1 MKKEVY
7 INGKDCNIDADFFVG
22 LGADRDSIRYTLPKH
37 LNEGQHEVGFR
48 IGTEY
53 FSARW
58 SDRNN
63 RLNITCEGIP
73 YDKYDIA
80 DQRLYA
86 LSGRITQE
94 MLGGLEAKKMVV
106 WPEGMK
112 PELMILL
119 YEK

>member
-22 LGADRDSIRYTLPKH
+22 LGADRDSIKLDKKPMGNHTAEFVLCGNRYLAQW
-37 LNEGQHEVGFR
+37 NEWINR
-48 IGTEY
+48 IDISCPDLS
-53 FSARW
+53 FQ
-58 SDRNN
+58 
-63 RLNITCEGIP
+63 EGE
-73 YDKYDIA
+73 IA